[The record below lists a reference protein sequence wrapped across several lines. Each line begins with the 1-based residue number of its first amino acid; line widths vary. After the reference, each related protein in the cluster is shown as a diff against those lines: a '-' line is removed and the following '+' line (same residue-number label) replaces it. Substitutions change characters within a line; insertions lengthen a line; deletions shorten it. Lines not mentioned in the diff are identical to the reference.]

1 MSSRV
6 NASEFMQGYSAY
18 NIRTNEEVYIA
29 AQCGERD
36 SSNTV
41 WAVEGKNGLYLEYEY
56 NLRDPFYYGD

>member
-1 MSSRV
+1 MSSKV
-6 NASEFMQGYSAY
+6 YVSEFMKGYSAY
-18 NIRTNEEVYIA
+18 NIRTKEEVYIA